1 MVETNS
7 SSYSQQ
13 SSVVVVVDFTKSSFY
28 YVSPIGAIYYLPL
41 ACVSADVQFSGGS

>member
-13 SSVVVVVDFTKSSFY
+13 SSVAVDFTKSSFF
-28 YVSPIGAIYYLPL
+28 YVSPRVAIYYLLL
-41 ACVSADVQFSGGS
+41 ACEYVDVQLLGGS

>member
-13 SSVVVVVDFTKSSFY
+13 SSVAVVDFTKSSFY
-28 YVSPIGAIYYLPL
+28 YVSSIGVIYYLLL
-41 ACVSADVQFSGGS
+41 ACVSADVQFFGGS